1 MDLSNENKPETFGQR
16 VKRLRE
22 RMGVNRAE
30 LARLA
35 NMTRTAVGM
44 YEERDTADKCQVQH
58 LRRLAVV
65 MSTSMDYLIDGTE
78 RAGAID
84 TQVLQRGIEF
94 SNDIIRDRNP
104 EKMAKLIKFAYG
116 LESQGVTPTKE
127 IVRGFYQAL

>member
-1 MDLSNENKPETFGQR
+1 MDLSNENTPETFGQR

-35 NMTRTAVGM
+35 DMTRTAVGM

>member
-16 VKRLRE
+16 IRRLRR
-22 RMGVNRAE
+22 RMGVNKAE

-94 SNDIIRDRNP
+94 SNEIIRDHNP